1 MVSLTLKLLVF
12 FIVHS
17 LLAANGVKRFV
28 DAYIARFTRF
38 YRLFYNVIS
47 VLLLYISWQE
57 LKVQNE
63 LYSLLFKAF
72 SLQILGLF
80 LIAISILFMAISF
93 KNYSSSEFLG
103 IEMYKTNTFNSAL
116 GSDLKIKGLNQY
128 MRHPLYTASYVF
140 FIGYFLYSPT
150 LPVLVLGII
159 SGLYLYVGALLE
171 EAKLKQQFGKA
182 YDDYCQKVRMFL

>member
-1 MVSLTLKLLVF
+1 MLSLTLKLLLF
-12 FIVHS
+12 YAVHS
-17 LLAANGVKRFV
+17 LLAANVVKNWV
-28 DAYIARFTRF
+28 SASLPVFTRF
-38 YRLFYNVIS
+38 YRLFYNAIS
-47 VLLLYISWQE
+47 VLLLFIAWQE

-63 LYSLLFKAF
+63 LYSFLFKVF
-72 SLQILGLF
+72 SLQILGLI
-80 LIAISILFMAISF
+80 LIVISILFMAISF

-128 MRHPLYTASYVF
+128 VRHPLYTASYVF

-159 SGLYLYVGALLE
+159 SGTYLYVGALLE

-182 YDDYCQKVRMFL
+182 YADYCQKVRMFI